1 MKVFL
6 NIENLED
13 VILLCRYFFSTVNL
27 DKDITLELFSFK
39 IILRFPW

>member
-1 MKVFL
+1 MKAFL

-13 VILLCRYFFSTVNL
+13 VILLCRFLSNVNL
-27 DKDITLELFSFK
+27 DKDITLELFSFE

>member
-1 MKVFL
+1 MKAFL

-13 VILLCRYFFSTVNL
+13 VILLCRFLSTVNL
-27 DKDITLELFSFK
+27 DKDINLELFSFE